1 MQIDPKIVGP
11 FPVPLEKVRFY
22 PIIFVRPRIL
32 KRSFMDS
39 AAEFLAPWKHCQKT
53 EMNH

>member
-22 PIIFVRPRIL
+22 PNFVRPRIL
-32 KRSFMDS
+32 KRSFMGS
-39 AAEFLAPWKHCQKT
+39 AAELSAPCEHSQKRN
-53 EMNH
+53 E